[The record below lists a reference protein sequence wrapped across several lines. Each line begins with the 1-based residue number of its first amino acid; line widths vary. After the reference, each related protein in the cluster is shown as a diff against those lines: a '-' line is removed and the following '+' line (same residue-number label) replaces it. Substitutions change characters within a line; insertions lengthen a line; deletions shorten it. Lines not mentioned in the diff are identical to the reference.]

1 MLATL
6 SRRVRACLLG
16 PALACCIGLAVS
28 AANAQPAAPLDHAYQ
43 SELRA
48 ENEALQTRIKQLPP
62 AMQTLNTRISA
73 ALRANDP
80 QEAQRV
86 AEEMA
91 KQDPSNAD
99 VRLFLGKLQA
109 QQGKLPA
116 AQELFDE
123 AIKLNPDHKWA
134 YVNKAGA
141 QAQRGDLPNALAT
154 TQALTNRFPD
164 WSIGYNLQASLLDGM
179 DREDEALAA
188 YQKAVRAKPASA
200 LILTNQG
207 NLLRRLGR
215 QADARRSYEDALRI
229 QPGYPLAESALADLR
244 K

>member
-6 SRRVRACLLG
+6 RRRLLACLLG
-16 PALACCIGLAVS
+16 SALAALALPAAHAQS
-28 AANAQPAAPLDHAYQ
+28 AAQLDHAYQ
-43 SELRA
+43 AELRA
-48 ENEALQTRIKQLPP
+48 ENEALHARIQQLPP
-62 AMQTLNTRISA
+62 AMQTLNSRVSA

-91 KQDPSNAD
+91 KQDPRNAD

-109 QQGKLPA
+109 QQGNLPA
-116 AQELFDE
+116 AQDLFDE
-123 AIKLNPDHKWA
+123 AIKLNPDDKWA
-134 YVNKAGA
+134 YINKAGA
-141 QAQRGDLPNALAT
+141 LAQRKDLPNALVTA
-154 TQALTNRFPD
+154 QALTSRFPD
-164 WSIGYNLQASLLDGM
+164 WSIGYNLQAALLDGM
-179 DREDEALAA
+179 DRQADALDA

-200 LILTNQG
+200 LILTNRG

-215 QADARRSYEDALRI
+215 QTDARLSYEDALRI
-229 QPGYPLAESALADLR
+229 QPGYPLAQSALDELR

>member
-16 PALACCIGLAVS
+16 PALACCIGLAVT
-28 AANAQPAAPLDHAYQ
+28 AANAQPAAPLDHAYR

-91 KQDPSNAD
+91 KQDPRNAD

-116 AQELFDE
+116 AQDLFDE

-154 TQALTNRFPD
+154 TQALTNRFAD
-164 WSIGYNLQASLLDGM
+164 WSIGYNLQASLLDAM

-215 QADARRSYEDALRI
+215 QADARLSYEDALRI

>member
-1 MLATL
+1 MRLQVEVERCEKDREQQ
-6 SRRVRACLLG
+6 SKESYD
-16 PALACCIGLAVS
+16 IG
-28 AANAQPAAPLDHAYQ
+28 Q
-43 SELRA
+43 R
-48 ENEALQTRIKQLPP
+48 
-62 AMQTLNTRISA
+62 
-73 ALRANDP
+73 RANDP

-91 KQDPSNAD
+91 KQDPRNAD

-116 AQELFDE
+116 AQDLFDE

-164 WSIGYNLQASLLDGM
+164 
-179 DREDEALAA
+179 
-188 YQKAVRAKPASA
+188 SA
-200 LILTNQG
+200 
-207 NLLRRLGR
+207 
-215 QADARRSYEDALRI
+215 
-229 QPGYPLAESALADLR
+229 
-244 K
+244 

>member
-1 MLATL
+1 MLAPL
-6 SRRVRACLLG
+6 RRRLLACLLG
-16 PALACCIGLAVS
+16 SALASLALPPAHAQG
-28 AANAQPAAPLDHAYQ
+28 AAQLDHAYQ
-43 SELRA
+43 AELRA
-48 ENEALQTRIKQLPP
+48 ENEALHARVQQLPP
-62 AMQTLNTRISA
+62 AMQTLNSRISA

-91 KQDPSNAD
+91 KQDPRNAD

-109 QQGKLPA
+109 QQGNLPA
-116 AQELFDE
+116 AQDLFDE
-123 AIKLNPDHKWA
+123 AIKLNPDDKWA

-141 QAQRGDLPNALAT
+141 QAQRKDLPNALAT
-154 TQALTNRFPD
+154 AQALTSRFPD
-164 WSIGYNLQASLLDGM
+164 WSIGYNLQAALLDSM
-179 DREDEALAA
+179 DRQADALEA

-215 QADARRSYEDALRI
+215 QTDARLSYEDALRI
-229 QPGYPLAESALADLR
+229 QPGYPLAQSALDELR